1 MKDLSIYALNILRR
15 ISFPRLAGSEGEERA
30 REFISSE
37 LRDVGLP
44 VSEQSFSLWTFKPG
58 RGSVLINSKNF
69 SAVPYGNSKP
79 FETEGIL
86 HYVEDPDFCG
96 DEIKDKIAIIYQ
108 GVRGRQYEKLL
119 DKGVKGL
126 ISISP
131 PERGFSFTSISQR
144 FIEEGK
150 VIPALVVDYETG
162 LYLKNNVGR
171 SVRISGETSHF
182 KGSAVNVIAEI
193 KGKTRPEEI
202 IVVCGHYDSVAIS
215 PGATDNAGG
224 SAIMLALA
232 RYFSKK
238 SLSRT
243 LRFIWFSGEELGLLG
258 SQAYVEN
265 LKEEIAK
272 IRLVLNL
279 DVAGDPIGENK
290 AICISE
296 KDLLYYMQ
304 ILSKEIGVP
313 LKAEAN
319 IYSSDSMPFAIY
331 GVPSV
336 NLFRTGGKGT
346 FYIHSHFDRK
356 NNVNKD
362 GLRPLIDL
370 SKNLIERVQ
379 SSKIFPFERKI
390 SPELKE
396 KIMDY
401 FERMQG
407 KKIEL
412 KWEK

>member
-1 MKDLSIYALNILRR
+1 MRDLSKYAVNILKR

-30 REFISSE
+30 RELISSE
-37 LRDVGLP
+37 LRDFGLP
-44 VSEQSFSLWTFKPG
+44 VSEQSFSLWTFNPG
-58 RGSVLINSKNF
+58 RGSVLINGKNF
-69 SAVPYGNSKP
+69 AAVPYGNSKP

-144 FIEEGK
+144 FVEEGK

-171 SVRISGETSHF
+171 IVKIAGETSHF

-232 RYFSKK
+232 RHFSKK

-243 LRFIWFSGEELGLLG
+243 LRFVWFSGEELGLLG

-265 LKEEIAK
+265 IKEEIAK

-304 ILSKEIGVP
+304 ILSKETGVP
-313 LKAEAN
+313 LKSEIN

-346 FYIHSHFDRK
+346 FYIHTRFDRK
-356 NNVNKD
+356 NHVNKD
-362 GLRPLIDL
+362 GLKPLIDL
-370 SKNLIERVQ
+370 SISLIERLQNSRV
-379 SSKIFPFERKI
+379 FPFERKI

-396 KIMDY
+396 KIIDY